1 MSAVSLL
8 STLLSPRPAASAA
21 LAWRPF
27 LEPLPVDD
35 VWMVLLLPLV
45 IAVAVVYKAIKV
57 PDLKDLP
64 RQATL
69 LTAQILIFMVLA
81 AIGLWVLVEIV

>member
-1 MSAVSLL
+1 
-8 STLLSPRPAASAA
+8 
-21 LAWRPF
+21 
-27 LEPLPVDD
+27 
-35 VWMVLLLPLV
+35 MVLLLPLV